1 MGDIKSWRM
10 LRPDDWHVHLRDG
23 ERMRA
28 VAPDS
33 ARRFARVLV
42 MPNLDPP
49 VLTVQD
55 ALQYRQRIM
64 DAVAQD
70 DFNPYMAL
78 YLSPGR
84 TTVDE
89 IHKAAACEHV
99 LGVKYYPAGATTGSS
114 YGVAELDSVWNVL
127 EAMQEVDL
135 PLQVH
140 AESADPEVDTYDA
153 ESVFL
158 RQVVS
163 RVLQGLP
170 KLRVVVEHISS
181 KDAVEFVRG
190 NFGNGA
196 RIAATITLHH
206 MLCNRN
212 ALFAGGLRPHL
223 FCRPILKRE
232 QDREA
237 VLQAALSGEPC
248 FFFGSDSAPHGRR
261 RKESDCGCPGV
272 YTACANLELCAE
284 IFSQHDAMPLL
295 EHFCATAGADFYGLP
310 RATEQV
316 TLHPRRWNIPES
328 VAYGDDELL
337 PFAAGAECGWSLE
350 G

>member
-64 DAVAQD
+64 DAVGQD

-114 YGVAELDSVWNVL
+114 YGVAETGLCVECAGS
-127 EAMQEVDL
+127 
-135 PLQVH
+135 H
-140 AESADPEVDTYDA
+140 A
-153 ESVFL
+153 
-158 RQVVS
+158 
-163 RVLQGLP
+163 
-170 KLRVVVEHISS
+170 
-181 KDAVEFVRG
+181 
-190 NFGNGA
+190 
-196 RIAATITLHH
+196 
-206 MLCNRN
+206 
-212 ALFAGGLRPHL
+212 
-223 FCRPILKRE
+223 
-232 QDREA
+232 
-237 VLQAALSGEPC
+237 
-248 FFFGSDSAPHGRR
+248 GS
-261 RKESDCGCPGV
+261 
-272 YTACANLELCAE
+272 
-284 IFSQHDAMPLL
+284 
-295 EHFCATAGADFYGLP
+295 
-310 RATEQV
+310 
-316 TLHPRRWNIPES
+316 
-328 VAYGDDELL
+328 
-337 PFAAGAECGWSLE
+337 
-350 G
+350 